1 MKFKYKIRRISWK
14 KYPKIDTL
22 NAIKKNLE
30 ALNISLSPI
39 LIEGIKSEIKRYQE
53 ITIENINPYPT
64 EILEATRKN
73 KKGKFVK
80 GIIFLFENPYRYV
93 EIVDENG
100 NIYSVDDL
108 PEAKIID
115 RLGLW
120 INKNDYFDVQLVLID
135 SYTFA
140 EIKSIPIKEIR
151 IKSFYNLIKNSI
163 QEWICFQK
171 RILRKY

>member
-1 MKFKYKIRRISWK
+1 M
-14 KYPKIDTL
+14 
-22 NAIKKNLE
+22 
-30 ALNISLSPI
+30 
-39 LIEGIKSEIKRYQE
+39 
-53 ITIENINPYPT
+53 
-64 EILEATRKN
+64 
-73 KKGKFVK
+73 K

-163 QEWICFQK
+163 QE
-171 RILRKY
+171 